1 MEPPER
7 PANGLLQAPRWVD
20 TLRLRVILPLQTKM
34 RLTMPLSPPAEI
46 RLPSPSPEFLD
57 RYSAESRLIAN
68 GLREALCVSE
78 AFVGTRCSAHFVRG
92 RLEACRSLSGDDLL
106 EEARSVLPKRL
117 QQPLTIHVEGTLSG
131 NDHFIADTL
140 VDADGDRFLALDRL
154 AFLGF
159 DVATAICCSSFTE
172 IDSCYRR
179 WKAGCFG
186 RSELPTDGIVVR
198 LASSNNPDSYAF
210 AMN

>member
-1 MEPPER
+1 MVR
-7 PANGLLQAPRWVD
+7 LAA
-20 TLRLRVILPLQTKM
+20 TLALQTRL
-34 RLTMPLSPPAEI
+34 RLTMPSSPPAEI

-57 RYSAESRLIAN
+57 RYSAERRLIASS
-68 GLREALCVSE
+68 LQEALCVSE
-78 AFVGTRCSAHFVRG
+78 AFAGTRCSAYYFYG
-92 RLEACRSLSGDDLL
+92 RLEACRGLSGDDLL
-106 EEARSVLPKRL
+106 QAGRAALPKRL

-131 NDHFIADTL
+131 DDHFIADTL
-140 VDADGDRFLALDRL
+140 VGADGDRFLALDRL

-159 DVATAICCSSFTE
+159 DVATAVCCSSFTE
-172 IDSCYRR
+172 IDWCHRR

-198 LASSNNPDSYAF
+198 LASSSSLDSYAF

>member
-7 PANGLLQAPRWVD
+7 PANGLLQALQWVD

-57 RYSAESRLIAN
+57 RYSAESRLIAS
-68 GLREALCVSE
+68 GLQEALCVSE
-78 AFVGTRCSAHFVRG
+78 VFAGTRCSAYYFRG
-92 RLEACRSLSGDDLL
+92 RLEACRGLSGDDLL

-117 QQPLTIHVEGTLSG
+117 QQPLTIHVEGTLCG
-131 NDHFIADTL
+131 DHFIADTL
-140 VDADGDRFLALDRL
+140 VDAEGDRFLALDRL